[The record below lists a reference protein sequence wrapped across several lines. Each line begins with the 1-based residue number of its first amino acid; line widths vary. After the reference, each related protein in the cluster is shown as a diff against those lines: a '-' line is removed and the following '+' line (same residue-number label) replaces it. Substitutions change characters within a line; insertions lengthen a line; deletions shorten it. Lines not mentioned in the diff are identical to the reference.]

1 MNCYRTNCKEK
12 CNDIK
17 KMYCLY
23 KLNKEQQKVIARIRK
38 NNKNYCRHC
47 GGKLIQSKYMGQV
60 TRLCT
65 GCGLVTKGDKIIRKC
80 LINSRKV
87 S

>member
-1 MNCYRTNCKEK
+1 MNCYRTNCKEQ

-23 KLNKEQQKVIARIRK
+23 RLNKEQQKVIARIRK
-38 NNKNYCRHC
+38 SSCRTC
-47 GGKLIQSKYMGQV
+47 GGLTVASKYMGQA

-65 GCGLVTKGDKIIRKC
+65 SCGTVTRGIEVVRYCLV
-80 LINSRKV
+80 NSRRV